1 LFGLQLAWRQ
11 KNSMGWLKRFLSI
24 FVWLRKAITILF
36 LSIYLLSATEI
47 SQLLKLPKLIE
58 HVKAHQL
65 SLWEFL
71 CIHYGQGNVFDADYN
86 EDMKLPFKAENN
98 TVALTSSAYYPLL
111 STVSI
116 SVPAEFPVKNSFAVT
131 EQFVHSSYLSNIW
144 QPPKIS

>member
-1 LFGLQLAWRQ
+1 
-11 KNSMGWLKRFLSI
+11 
-24 FVWLRKAITILF
+24 LRKAITILF

-65 SLWEFL
+65 SLWDFF
-71 CIHYGQGNVFDADYN
+71 CIHYGQGNVIDADYN
-86 EDMKLPFKAENN
+86 EDMKLPFKTENN

-116 SVPAEFPVKNSFAVT
+116 IVPTEFTEKNSYVVM
-131 EQFVHSSYLSNIW
+131 EQFIQSRYLSNIW
-144 QPPKIS
+144 QPPKAC

>member
-1 LFGLQLAWRQ
+1 M
-11 KNSMGWLKRFLSI
+11 K
-24 FVWLRKAITILF
+24 KAITILF

-86 EDMKLPFKAENN
+86 EDMKLPFKTENN
-98 TVALTSSAYYPLL
+98 TVALTSSAYFPLL
-111 STVSI
+111 STVSFI
-116 SVPAEFPVKNSFAVT
+116 VPAAFTEKNSYVVI
-131 EQFVHSSYLSNIW
+131 EQFIQSRYLSNIW
-144 QPPKIS
+144 QPPKSC